1 MQIHGYPYD
10 DHGSTFIVEMTSAVW
25 EKAGFAEL
33 ADRPWAPGESDE
45 RSIERIQELFADVL
59 GGHEVMANNSRWI
72 SFTTVR
78 NEHWVHAEDG
88 KGSVVIL
95 GDAAHTAHFS
105 IGSGTKLAME
115 DALALAA
122 CLHEEESLATALA
135 TYETE
140 RKAVVLSTQRAAQAS
155 LEWFENLD
163 QYVHQDPIQFGFNI
177 MTRSRRVTYENLRL
191 RDPEFVARCDAWYAD
206 HVGAGDVRPPM
217 FQPARIGELDLVNRV
232 VVSPMDMYVAVDG
245 LISDFHLVHLGG
257 KALGGAGL
265 VMTEMVC
272 VSPEGRITPGCA
284 GLWDDEQQ
292 AAWRRVTDFVHTT
305 TSARIGL
312 QLGHSGAKGSTKLMW
327 EGIDQPLEEDN
338 WEVVA
343 PSPVAYRDGVN
354 QVPRELTRGE
364 MDAIRDEFVESA
376 RRGAEAGFDLLELH
390 CAHGYLLSGFL
401 SPVTNHRTDEYGGDV
416 DGRLRF
422 PIEVFTA
429 MREVW
434 PVERPMTVRISA
446 TDWVDDGQSLADALA
461 VARAFADAGADAI
474 DVSTGQV
481 TARERP
487 AFGRSYQ
494 TPYADAIRNRL
505 GVPTIAVGVI
515 SSYDDVNSILLA
527 GRADLCALGRSH
539 LYDPSW
545 TLHAAV
551 EQDYDGPGAVWPLPW
566 LAGRRK
572 PQTGRSD
579 GPRPR
584 LELIREGGSGT
595 RHRRWRPGADHWL
608 ATRLA
613 GMGEFERRD
622 PSRLRIS
629 DADRHKVAE
638 LLRDA
643 AGEGRIDLEEL
654 DERLE
659 ATYAAKTY
667 ADLVPITIDLPAHP
681 GEQTPVPVR
690 ETLPATAGT
699 FDTSFAIMGGVSRK
713 GAWLVPPRHTA
724 FTLMGGVDLDLR
736 EATFA
741 ARETVDLRQRGHG
754 RDRHLC
760 RRPHPRDRRG
770 RRDHGRLR
778 AGPRQGAGR
787 DHRGLTRRAGEGDR
801 VDGGRDRHPQGS
813 ARPARAA
820 SCSAGT
826 EGRSRGRGSAGVVL
840 LAADVLGRLH
850 RVRVRDPAGV
860 LGVER
865 EVLARGGV
873 EEVHL
878 RGVDPDLGLV
888 ALLDPA
894 RAVEGDDQLGAHRLA
909 VEVLLELRELVLHL
923 RRRLEGDVGERLV
936 AQPLA
941 RRRPWSGTS
950 SPDCGA
956 HVDDRGVLEV
966 LGPDAGDQQPLAA
979 RPLGPLGG
987 DLDGADGQLDAGA
1000 RRARPAGSSSAV
1012 SR

>member
-1 MQIHGYPYD
+1 MRIAVVGGGPGGLYFSALAQQLGERTGRRHDITVWERNAGDDTFGFGVVFSDETLGGIEHADPEVFARMQHEFAEWDDIDVHLGGEVVTSGGHGFAAMSRRRLLEILQDRCRDLGVTLHHRTEAPDVDDLARTHDLVVACDGLNSGIRARYADTFGPTLEERDCKYIWLGTDKVFDAFKFFIAETPAGVMQIHGYPYD
-10 DHGSTFIVEMTSAVW
+10 AGGSTFIVEMTSAVW
-25 EKAGFAEL
+25 EKAGFAAL
-33 ADRPWAPGESDE
+33 ADRAWAPGESDE
-45 RSIERIQELFADVL
+45 RSIARIRELFADVL
-59 GGHEVMANNSRWI
+59 GGHEVKANNSRWI

-122 CLHEEESLATALA
+122 CLHEEEALPAALA

-155 LEWFENLD
+155 LEWFENLE
-163 QYVHQDPIQFGFNI
+163 QYVGQDPIQFGFNI

-217 FQPARIGELDLVNRV
+217 FQPVRIGGLDLVNRV

-292 AAWRRVTDFVHTT
+292 TAWRRVTDFVHTT

-312 QLGHSGAKGSTKLMW
+312 QLGHSGAKGSTRLMW
-327 EGIDQPLEEDN
+327 EGIDEPLEEDN

-343 PSPVAYRDGVN
+343 PSPVPYREGVN
-354 QVPRELTRGE
+354 QVPRELSRGE
-364 MDAIRDEFVESA
+364 MDTIRDEFVESA

-401 SPVTNHRTDEYGGDV
+401 SPVTNHRTDGYGGDV
-416 DGRLRF
+416 AGRLRF

-429 MREVW
+429 MGEVW
-434 PVERPMTVRISA
+434 PDDRPMTVRISA
-446 TDWVDDGQSLADALA
+446 TDWVDDGQSLADSLA
-461 VARAFADAGADAI
+461 VAQAFVDAGASAI

-527 GRADLCALGRSH
+527 GRADLCALGRAH

-572 PQTGRSD
+572 PQTGRTD

-584 LELIREGGSGT
+584 LELIREGGIGT
-595 RHRRWRPGADHWL
+595 RHRRWRPG
-608 ATRLA
+608 
-613 GMGEFERRD
+613 G
-622 PSRLRIS
+622 
-629 DADRHKVAE
+629 
-638 LLRDA
+638 
-643 AGEGRIDLEEL
+643 
-654 DERLE
+654 
-659 ATYAAKTY
+659 
-667 ADLVPITIDLPAHP
+667 
-681 GEQTPVPVR
+681 
-690 ETLPATAGT
+690 
-699 FDTSFAIMGGVSRK
+699 
-713 GAWLVPPRHTA
+713 
-724 FTLMGGVDLDLR
+724 
-736 EATFA
+736 
-741 ARETVDLRQRGHG
+741 
-754 RDRHLC
+754 
-760 RRPHPRDRRG
+760 
-770 RRDHGRLR
+770 
-778 AGPRQGAGR
+778 
-787 DHRGLTRRAGEGDR
+787 
-801 VDGGRDRHPQGS
+801 
-813 ARPARAA
+813 
-820 SCSAGT
+820 
-826 EGRSRGRGSAGVVL
+826 
-840 LAADVLGRLH
+840 
-850 RVRVRDPAGV
+850 
-860 LGVER
+860 
-865 EVLARGGV
+865 
-873 EEVHL
+873 
-878 RGVDPDLGLV
+878 
-888 ALLDPA
+888 
-894 RAVEGDDQLGAHRLA
+894 
-909 VEVLLELRELVLHL
+909 
-923 RRRLEGDVGERLV
+923 
-936 AQPLA
+936 
-941 RRRPWSGTS
+941 
-950 SPDCGA
+950 
-956 HVDDRGVLEV
+956 
-966 LGPDAGDQQPLAA
+966 
-979 RPLGPLGG
+979 
-987 DLDGADGQLDAGA
+987 
-1000 RRARPAGSSSAV
+1000 
-1012 SR
+1012 